1 MANLAKD
8 NQSRKFKVGVGIGT
22 SSVKTSSRTFHFLNA
37 GKDFSQWSHSAT
49 TDKYFRT
56 FFLIWIIPLFFTVC
70 YILVN
75 YSNLPNE
82 IPLFYSR
89 LWGATQLANSI
100 LIFLPL
106 GGTLL
111 LGIFNLSLA
120 TSYHEK
126 DKVLSYFLAGS
137 ASLVS
142 LLSAITVINIVN
154 LMK

>member
-1 MANLAKD
+1 MAKLFKKISVESNFSSWAQSAK
-8 NQSRKFKVGVGIGT
+8 
-22 SSVKTSSRTFHFLNA
+22 
-37 GKDFSQWSHSAT
+37 
-49 TDKYFRT
+49 TDKYFRA
-56 FFLIWIIPLFFTVC
+56 FFLIWIIPLLLSLG
-70 YILVN
+70 YILIN
-75 YSNLPNE
+75 YANLPNE

-89 LWGATQLANSI
+89 LWGEAQLANKI

-120 TSYHEK
+120 ISLHEK

-137 ASLVS
+137 ASLIS
-142 LLSAITVINIVN
+142 LLSAITLVNIVN

>member
-1 MANLAKD
+1 MAKLFKKINVESNFSSWAQSAK
-8 NQSRKFKVGVGIGT
+8 
-22 SSVKTSSRTFHFLNA
+22 
-37 GKDFSQWSHSAT
+37 

-56 FFLIWIIPLFFTVC
+56 FFLIWIIPLLLTLG
-70 YILVN
+70 YILIN

-89 LWGATQLANSI
+89 LWGETQLADRI

-106 GGTLL
+106 GGSLL
-111 LGIFNLSLA
+111 LGIFNISLA
-120 TSYHEK
+120 TSYHER

-142 LLSAITVINIVN
+142 LLSAITLINIVN

>member
-1 MANLAKD
+1 MANLVKE
-8 NQSRKFKVGVGIGT
+8 SPSKKFKVGIPSGSLSLSKSNRSI
-22 SSVKTSSRTFHFLNA
+22 HFFNA
-37 GKDFSQWSHSAT
+37 GKDFSQWTHSAT

-56 FFLIWIIPLFFTVC
+56 FFLIWIIPLLLTLG
-70 YILVN
+70 YILIN

-89 LWGATQLANSI
+89 LWGEAQLANRT

-106 GGTLL
+106 GGSLL
-111 LGIFNLSLA
+111 LGIFNISLA
-120 TSYHEK
+120 TSYHER